1 MTGYINHDVY
11 VQVGETIVG
20 IREESYYGESFLCI
34 NDFIGMF
41 QRELYGSEF
50 VKKNRYWPT
59 KIYGYGINANCI
71 INKQVIMNT
80 YQDIEGAFNFMCLL

>member
-20 IREESYYGESFLCI
+20 IREETDYGACFICI
-34 NDFIGMF
+34 KRFVGMF
-41 QRELYGSEF
+41 QRGFYVSELA
-50 VKKNRYWPT
+50 KKNRYWPT
-59 KIYGYGINANCI
+59 EIYGYGINANCK